1 MSLDNAP
8 TLAILRESMAFHS
21 QRHDLLT
28 QNIANANTPGYTPQD
43 LSRADFHRALQEQLR
58 NSASVSAADRR
69 YTAQDRPDSQTT
81 VNGNSV
87 ILEEQMVRAQENRM
101 QYETALT
108 LYQKSLGLMRMAARP
123 VGG

>member
-28 QNIANANTPGYTPQD
+28 RNIANANTPGYTPQD
-43 LSRADFHRALQEQLR
+43 LSRADFHRALQEELR
-58 NSASVSAADRR
+58 SSASGNIGQRR
-69 YTAQDRPDSQTT
+69 YEAHDAPDSQTT

-87 ILEEQMVRAQENRM
+87 ILEEQMVRAQENRL
-101 QYETALT
+101 QYEAALS

-123 VGG
+123 AGR

>member
-21 QRHDLLT
+21 QRNDLLT
-28 QNIANANTPGYTPQD
+28 RNIANANTPGYTPQD
-43 LSRADFHRALQEQLR
+43 LSRADFHRALQEELR
-58 NSASVSAADRR
+58 SSASGAVGPRR
-69 YTAQDRPDSQTT
+69 YEAHDSPDSQTT

-87 ILEEQMVRAQENRM
+87 VLEEQMVRAQENRL
-101 QYETALT
+101 QYETALS

-123 VGG
+123 VGR

>member
-28 QNIANANTPGYTPQD
+28 RNIANSNTPGYTPQD
-43 LSRADFHRALQEQLR
+43 ISRAEFHRALQAELR
-58 NSASVSAADRR
+58 GSASGSVTSRQYEAHDA
-69 YTAQDRPDSQTT
+69 PDSETT
-81 VNGNSV
+81 INGNSV
-87 ILEEQMVRAQENRM
+87 VIEEQLVRAQENRL
-101 QYETALT
+101 QYEAALS

-123 VGG
+123 VGR

>member
-28 QNIANANTPGYTPQD
+28 RNIANANTPGYTPQD
-43 LSRADFHRALQEQLR
+43 LSEADFHRALQRTLQ
-58 NSASVSAADRR
+58 NSASGDVAARR
-69 YTAQDRPDSQTT
+69 YQAEDRPDSETT
-81 VNGNSV
+81 INGNSV
-87 ILEEQMVRAQENRM
+87 ILEEQMVRAQENRL
-101 QYETALT
+101 QYEAALT

-123 VGG
+123 PGQ